1 MDFNGKLL
9 EKLLRD
15 SFTYCL
21 HVGKLVSGEGV
32 YGGVHAPVKVQA
44 DVSVLPW

>member
-9 EKLLRD
+9 EKLLHD

-32 YGGVHAPVKVQA
+32 YGVGGCAVKAQVE
-44 DVSVLPW
+44 VSVLPQ